1 MLLFMRPGGA
11 AHLLLSLRTI
21 PVLFKRPRKGTSGSR
36 RFAEM
41 SSLHRGT
48 SLISLLSI
56 YEENTSEQYE
66 DTETISTYFTTY
78 IDIYCVPE
86 MESRCWMMSWS
97 TVGSWEFSFLLNW
110 CDIGPGSSVTW
121 PPSPARLTSV
131 NTSVTYPGTVGSEKV
146 VSSTVCIRC

>member
-48 SLISLLSI
+48 SLMSLSI

-66 DTETISTYFTTY
+66 DTETISTYYTTY

-86 MESRCWMMSWS
+86 MESRCWMMS
-97 TVGSWEFSFLLNW
+97 
-110 CDIGPGSSVTW
+110 
-121 PPSPARLTSV
+121 
-131 NTSVTYPGTVGSEKV
+131 
-146 VSSTVCIRC
+146 